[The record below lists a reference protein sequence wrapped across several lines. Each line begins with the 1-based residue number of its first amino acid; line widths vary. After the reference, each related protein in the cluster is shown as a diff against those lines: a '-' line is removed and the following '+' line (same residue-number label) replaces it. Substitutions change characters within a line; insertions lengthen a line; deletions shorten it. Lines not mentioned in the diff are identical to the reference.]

1 LNYTIYNIQYTIYNI
16 QYTMASQLIKN
27 GNYWY
32 LKNNKGRN
40 KLLPNEFQ
48 RSLILN
54 NAHTLETGVF
64 LVSPEF
70 SKFSPNINA
79 PLQFIRFLETILY
92 FEVDFNAAHILE
104 PAISYI
110 QNIAFGEIIKC
121 PIEIIVRLL
130 SENIKHIKDAKKLFV
145 FIDVIYHLVNQYM
158 FEKNLFNQYHKNT
171 GYNYNDDY
179 HLLFLCAKHDF
190 KEYFIFVFNYICPQN
205 HDCMPLFSIL
215 IINDSKK
222 IFNYLLSK
230 ILEDNQILK
239 EDGIFEDV
247 AATAVE
253 NVAAAANKELIMQM
267 FYSTKFACHMQ
278 IFFHTIINKYWSHAY
293 TKAEK
298 ISYNIKKQLLIALD
312 ETMIIQLLQLYKYMI
327 IFDKIIYIS
336 EYYPLEKNYAIQN
349 LFINALNMSIQ
360 NNYYTLFTYLI
371 KKCADLLF
379 PIMLDSGIKIDI
391 FNIITANNVQF
402 MLHLYYSKLNN
413 CVTGFSHKL
422 FIEQIREDIRNSKL
436 DDTIISIDM
445 LQLFIEIFDD
455 YNISIFSLC
464 GNIETLMYY
473 YTEQNTYLSIALID
487 KMMKYKCTVDE
498 LDIVLNEHIK
508 QSSWGHVI
516 PRFIISYIIIYERD
530 GLYEYIIAKYLQY
543 NELVYIFEEIP
554 ITLFVSVNIDYFA
567 SKLQHLL
574 QIKKIYICSSIFHN
588 LIELCFINIKFIQI
602 IDMCYEYI
610 LEYKPYLYKR
620 QCKCSILCQF
630 CAKIED
636 FNNTYILHNITK
648 NTTMDSICNKYDLIE
663 YDYIYRAIIICNT
676 FYNNYK
682 KFNHIYKNVPQ
693 LFKFR
698 NITIISE
705 NEIKSM
711 QKYLLLDTAYISKDF
726 QQLQHQIKNT
736 YLIILLQMCKKI
748 NIGIANIILTYINF
762 NEIPHLFNK
771 NIQLGGISS

>member
-1 LNYTIYNIQYTIYNI
+1 
-16 QYTMASQLIKN
+16 MASQLIKN
-27 GNYWY
+27 GDYWY

-48 RSLILN
+48 NSPILN
-54 NAHTLETGVF
+54 NAYTLEAGVF

-70 SKFSPNINA
+70 SKFSPNINS
-79 PLQFIRFLETILY
+79 PLQFIRFLETILH

-110 QNIAFGEIIKC
+110 QNIAFNSIIIKC

-130 SENIKHIKDAKKLFV
+130 SENIEHIKDANKLFV

-158 FEKNLFNQYHKNT
+158 FEKNLFTQYQDNT
-171 GYNYNDDY
+171 GYNYDDDY

-222 IFNYLLSK
+222 IFNYLLSN
-230 ILEDNQILK
+230 ILEDNQIFK
-239 EDGIFEDV
+239 ADVIFEV
-247 AATAVE
+247 ATAETTAAEAEEVE
-253 NVAAAANKELIMQM
+253 ATTATEKEASANLELIMQM

-278 IFFHTIINKYWSHAY
+278 ILFHIIINNYWSHAY
-293 TKAEK
+293 TNEDK
-298 ISYNIKKQLLIALD
+298 ISYNIKGQLLIALD
-312 ETMIIQLLQLYKYMI
+312 EIMIIQLLQLYKYMI

-336 EYYPLEKNYAIQN
+336 EYYPLEKDYAIQN
-349 LFINALNMSIQ
+349 LFINVLNMSIQ
-360 NNYYTLFTYLI
+360 NNYYMLFTYLI

-379 PIMLDSGIKIDI
+379 PIMLDSSIKIDI

-413 CVTGFSHKL
+413 CVTGFSHTL

-473 YTEQNTYLSIALID
+473 YTEQNSHLSIALID

-516 PRFIISYIIIYERD
+516 PRYIISYIIIYERGD
-530 GLYEYIIAKYLQY
+530 LYEYIVAKYLQY

-554 ITLFVSVNIDYFA
+554 ITSFVSVNVDYFT

-574 QIKKIYICSSIFHN
+574 QIKKIYLSHWIFYN
-588 LIELCFINIKFIQI
+588 LIELCFLNIKFIQT
-602 IDMCYEYI
+602 IDMCYDYI
-610 LEYKPYLYKR
+610 LEYKPYVYKKT
-620 QCKCSILCQF
+620 QCKCSILCQY
-630 CAKIED
+630 CAAIED
-636 FNNTYILHNITK
+636 FNTYILHNITK
-648 NTTMDSICNKYDLIE
+648 NTTMDSICNNKYDLIG

-682 KFNHIYKNVPQ
+682 KFNHIYRAVPQ

-698 NITIISE
+698 NITIISKD
-705 NEIKSM
+705 EIKSM
-711 QKYLLLDTAYISKDF
+711 QKFLLLGMDAKYIKSKDF

-762 NEIPHLFNK
+762 NEINLLFKK
-771 NIQLGGISS
+771 NIQLGGIS